1 MKNVTAAI
9 IEHDGR
15 YLLARRA
22 PEQNLA
28 GYWEFPGGK
37 VEANETF
44 EDCLAR
50 ELMEELNLETQVLD
64 HFCDSVYHYDK
75 GSINLVAYRVQ
86 ILGGQMKLSVHD
98 QVDWFEP
105 QEMLALNL
113 APANRLAVIADYYI
127 NVV

>member
-9 IEHDGR
+9 IQRDDK

-22 PEQNLA
+22 PGQNLA

-37 VEANETF
+37 VEADETF

-86 ILGGQMKLSVHD
+86 ILGGNMTLSVHD
-98 QVDWFEP
+98 QVDWFKP
-105 QEMLALNL
+105 QKMLTLNL

>member
-1 MKNVTAAI
+1 
-9 IEHDGR
+9 
-15 YLLARRA
+15 
-22 PEQNLA
+22 
-28 GYWEFPGGK
+28 
-37 VEANETF
+37 
-44 EDCLAR
+44 
-50 ELMEELNLETQVLD
+50 
-64 HFCDSVYHYDK
+64 VYHYDK
-75 GSINLVAYRVQ
+75 GSINLLAYRAQ

>member
-9 IEHDGR
+9 IQRDDK

-22 PEQNLA
+22 PGQNLA

-37 VEANETF
+37 VEADETF

-86 ILGGQMKLSVHD
+86 ILGGEMTLSVHD
-98 QVDWFEP
+98 QVDWFKP
-105 QEMLALNL
+105 QEMLTLNL
-113 APANRLAVIADYYI
+113 APADIPIAKRLVACPY
-127 NVV
+127 

>member
-37 VEANETF
+37 VETDETF

-86 ILGGQMKLSVHD
+86 ILGGQMTLSVHD
-98 QVDWFEP
+98 QVDWFKP
-105 QEMLALNL
+105 QEMLTLNL
-113 APANRLAVIADYYI
+113 APADIPIAKRLVACPY
-127 NVV
+127 

>member
-9 IEHDGR
+9 IERDGR

-22 PEQNLA
+22 PGQNLA
-28 GYWEFPGGK
+28 GYWDFPGGK

-50 ELMEELNLETQVLD
+50 ELMEELSLEARVLD

-75 GSINLVAYRVQ
+75 GSINLIAYRVQ
-86 ILGGQMKLSVHD
+86 ILGGQMRLSVHD
-98 QVDWFEP
+98 EVDWFEP
-105 QEMLALNL
+105 QEILTLNL
-113 APANRLAVIADYYI
+113 APADIPIAKRLVTCPH
-127 NVV
+127 

>member
-9 IEHDGR
+9 IERDGR

-22 PEQNLA
+22 PGQNLA

-75 GSINLVAYRVQ
+75 GSINLLAYRVQ

-98 QVDWFEP
+98 QVDWFKP
-105 QEMLALNL
+105 QEMLTLNL
-113 APANRLAVIADYYI
+113 APADIPIATRLVACPY
-127 NVV
+127 

>member
-1 MKNVTAAI
+1 MKSVTSAI
-9 IEHDGR
+9 IEHDDR

-22 PEQNLA
+22 PGQNLA

-37 VEANETF
+37 VEADETF

-86 ILGGQMKLSVHD
+86 ILGGNMTLSVHD
-98 QVDWFEP
+98 QVDWFKP
-105 QEMLALNL
+105 QKMLTLNL
-113 APANRLAVIADYYI
+113 APADIPIAKRLVACPY
-127 NVV
+127 

>member
-37 VEANETF
+37 VETDETF

-86 ILGGQMKLSVHD
+86 ILGGQMTLSVHD
-98 QVDWFEP
+98 KVDWFKP
-105 QEMLALNL
+105 QEMLTLNL
-113 APANRLAVIADYYI
+113 APADIPIAKRLVACPY
-127 NVV
+127 